1 MADDSIRYDVLA
13 QDALRGVIRTV
24 LTRVAKSGLPGQHHL
39 YISFD
44 TQAPG
49 AYLSKR
55 LRQQY
60 PEEMTIVL
68 QYQFWDLLVSEDRFE
83 VKLSFNN
90 VPERLVVPF
99 AAVKAFFDPSVQ
111 FGLQFG
117 AQGPANDQAR
127 AEGTRPLANIVKP
140 PVDDLSPLAGRDEI
154 AALAGRDEP
163 AESPPPEP
171 VEPPDR
177 PAADVVE
184 LDAFRNKK

>member
-1 MADDSIRYDVLA
+1 MTDDRIRYDVLA

-127 AEGTRPLANIVKP
+127 AEGSRPLANIVKP
-140 PVDDLSPLAGRDEI
+140 TGEGLSPLAGRDEI

-163 AESPPPEP
+163 AETPPPEP
-171 VEPPDR
+171 VEQPNR